1 MQFNLTAFI
10 LNPLVLLFFTMVLG
24 NLFGQINFR
33 KFKFGITGTLFV
45 GCGIGYLGVR
55 TKTWTRK
62 HHREEE

>member
-33 KFKFGITGTLFV
+33 KVNCKMKLNS
-45 GCGIGYLGVR
+45 
-55 TKTWTRK
+55 KN
-62 HHREEE
+62 